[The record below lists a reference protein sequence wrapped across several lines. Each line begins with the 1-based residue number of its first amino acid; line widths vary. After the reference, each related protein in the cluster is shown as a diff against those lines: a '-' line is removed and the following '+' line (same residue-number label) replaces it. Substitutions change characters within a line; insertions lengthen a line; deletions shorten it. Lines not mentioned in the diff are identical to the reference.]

1 MTQGGQVY
9 VLELAP
15 SESMDS
21 VRPWVARIIGTSPKF
36 GLERRFV
43 EVLTDY
49 SGSSRSCAGRLRG
62 VVYAFPLRV
71 GWVVEAQHY
80 RRTRSKRHLT
90 RYFAVVRAGGLE
102 ELSAET
108 VAAWAERVE
117 EARLA
122 AAWYPGPSDLPPD
135 DAARR

>member
-1 MTQGGQVY
+1 VTPTPPIF

-21 VRPWVARIIGTSPKF
+21 VRPWVARIIGTNEKF

-43 EVLTDY
+43 DPLTDW

-62 VVYAFPLRV
+62 VARSFPLRV

-80 RRTRSKRHLT
+80 RRARSKRHLV
-90 RYFAVVRAGGLE
+90 RYFAVVQPDGLE
-102 ELSAET
+102 ELPAEA

-122 AAWYPGPSDLPPD
+122 AAWYPGPALPS
-135 DAARR
+135 AL

>member
-1 MTQGGQVY
+1 MTTGPPGAITTEAPLY

-21 VRPWVARIIGTSPKF
+21 VRPWVARIIGTSEKF

-43 EVLTDY
+43 EALTDY

-62 VVYAFPLRV
+62 VVHAWPLRV

-90 RYFAVVRAGGLE
+90 RYLAVVRAAGLE
-102 ELSAET
+102 ELDAEA
-108 VAAWAERVE
+108 VASWAAQVE
-117 EARLA
+117 AARLA
-122 AAWYPGPSDLPPD
+122 AAWM
-135 DAARR
+135 R